1 MRRVNLKS
9 AQTAHFGMIRDINR
23 QIVLNYVRERGQIS
37 RAEIARET
45 LLQRSTVS
53 AIVDALVS
61 EGVVE
66 EIGKGESTGGRCP
79 TLLRLRVGRPAVI
92 GVDISPTYTTVA
104 SSDIAGSVLEK
115 RQFLT
120 DPDFEKTLSLAIEFV
135 IELGAKGS
143 GNIEGVGVVL
153 PGLVDPLSGKALYI
167 PYFDWRDLDIEQRI
181 SSATG
186 FRVMIDNDANAS
198 ALAEL
203 WFGSPEVSETR
214 DFILVFVSEGLGTG
228 IILDRQI
235 YRGAAG
241 AAGEFGHM
249 IIGQEA
255 PVACSCGSY
264 DCWEAFA
271 SGRATVAR
279 YNRLISQT
287 DNAPQLTF
295 EDLIERAL
303 QGEAEARTA
312 LLETAVNLSIGISNL
327 IVGFSPELIIIG
339 GPIARAWPLFSD
351 VLSQIVQRSVR
362 RGLPSARIIASTL
375 GERTTLMGA
384 LSLVLS
390 VKFTCDVVSTHVT
403 SFA

>member
-23 QIVLNYVRERGQIS
+23 QIVLNYVRERDPIS

-53 AIVDALVS
+53 TIVDALVN

-104 SSDIAGSVLEK
+104 SSDIAGSILEK

-120 DPDFEKTLSLAIEFV
+120 NPDFEKTFSQVIEHV
-135 IELGAKGS
+135 IELGAEES

-153 PGLVDPLSGKALYI
+153 PGLVDPVSGMALYI
-167 PYFDWRDLDIEQRI
+167 PYFNWRDLDIGQRI
-181 SSATG
+181 TSATG

-203 WFGSPEVSETR
+203 WFGSPEVSETC

-255 PVACSCGSY
+255 PIACSCGSY

-279 YNRLISQT
+279 YARLTQNE
-287 DNAPQLTF
+287 NATLTF
-295 EDLIERAL
+295 AELIERAL
-303 QGEAEARTA
+303 AGEAEARTA
-312 LLETAVNLSIGISNL
+312 LLETAQNLSIGISNL

-339 GPIARAWPLFSD
+339 GPIARAWPLFTD
-351 VLSQIVQRSVR
+351 VLGQIVERSVR

-375 GERTTLMGA
+375 GDRTTLMGA
-384 LSLVLS
+384 LTLVLS
-390 VKFTCDVVSTHVT
+390 VKFTCDVTPTHAT